1 MTMSEC
7 MKAAH
12 AEARSI
18 IAARSRME
26 GPISYRE
33 AIKFG
38 LRRVYN
44 KLLTDR
50 NMAIIAAQAETPK
63 FMWLRGW

>member
-1 MTMSEC
+1 MTKSEI

-12 AEARSI
+12 SEARGIVSSQ
-18 IAARSRME
+18 R
-26 GPISYRE
+26 ISYRE
-33 AIKFG
+33 AMKFG
-38 LRRVYN
+38 LRRVHN
-44 KLLTDR
+44 KLLTNR

>member
-1 MTMSEC
+1 MSMSEV

-12 AEARSI
+12 AEAKGIVASQKI
-18 IAARSRME
+18 T
-26 GPISYRE
+26 YRE
-33 AIKFG
+33 AMRFG
-38 LRRVYN
+38 LRRVYS

-50 NMAIIAAQAETPK
+50 NVAIIAAQAETPK

>member
-1 MTMSEC
+1 MTKSEI

-12 AEARSI
+12 AEAREIVASK
-18 IAARSRME
+18 R
-26 GPISYRE
+26 ISYAE
-33 AIKFG
+33 ALKFG

-44 KLLTDR
+44 DLLTAR
-50 NMAIIAAQAETPK
+50 NVAIIAAQAETPK

>member
-1 MTMSEC
+1 MTMTEV

-12 AEARSI
+12 AEARAI
-18 IAARSRME
+18 VAANR
-26 GPISYRE
+26 INYRE
-33 AIKFG
+33 AMKYG

-44 KLLTDR
+44 DLLQAR
-50 NMAIIAAQAETPK
+50 NVAIIAAQAETPK

>member
-1 MTMSEC
+1 MTMTEV

-12 AEARSI
+12 AEARAI
-18 IAARSRME
+18 VAAKR
-26 GPISYRE
+26 ISYRE
-33 AIKFG
+33 AMKYG

-44 KLLTDR
+44 NLLQAR
-50 NMAIIAAQAETPK
+50 NVAIIAAQAETPK

>member
-1 MTMSEC
+1 MSEI

-18 IAARSRME
+18 VASQR
-26 GPISYRE
+26 ISYAE
-33 AIKFG
+33 AMRFG
-38 LRRVYN
+38 LRRVHN

-50 NMAIIAAQAETPK
+50 NMAIIAAQGATPK
-63 FMWLRGW
+63 FMWLRGM